1 MENNNKKI
9 RLDVRKPKQRRV
21 TYKDIVVIQSIVI
34 ASFITD
40 KLLINGFFNYHGA
53 IQRILTVLGSM
64 LFFSVLTFK
73 LAKACLLPEER

>member
-1 MENNNKKI
+1 MENNTKKI

-40 KLLINGFFNYHGA
+40 KLILHNFFNYHGA
-53 IQRILTVLGSM
+53 IQRLFTVFGSL
-64 LFFSVLTFK
+64 LFFSVLIFK
-73 LAKACLLPEER
+73 FSQALLRPEER